1 MIILLNSSFEKK
13 SYPPIGKTVEC
24 YSRYCVFAFRPGG
37 DWKESSN
44 MIPAFFI
51 SKKNSSERRRRK
63 DGAPGDFVT
72 GSRTGEVKPGR
83 ERSEALYGIP
93 GTPLIISLFF
103 KRGVRGVYPKT
114 SLALPVF
121 IYFLFLNRL
130 QTSTR
135 LETGIL

>member
-1 MIILLNSSFEKK
+1 MIIFLNSSFEKK
-13 SYPPIGKTVEC
+13 PHRVRGKTVEI
-24 YSRYCVFAFRPGG
+24 YSRYCVSAFRSTRVR
-37 DWKESSN
+37 KESSN
-44 MIPAFFI
+44 IIPAFFI
-51 SKKNSSERRRRK
+51 SKKNSSERRDVK
-63 DGAPGDFVT
+63 CAPGDFVT

-121 IYFLFLNRL
+121 IYFLFLTRL

-135 LETGIL
+135 LERGIL